1 MLAILPQPSPADRSP
16 RIALPPRAT
25 SRGVPAATDS
35 MEAMLDNLLERLR
48 QPGDDEAWQRF
59 VDLISPLL
67 FAWTR
72 RMRLS
77 HSDAADLVQDVLTIL
92 VKELPNFR
100 RDGQKNFRGWLKT
113 VTWNRWRQRQRRRQA
128 EFLDVEDPR
137 LRELPHRQGSDAF
150 WELEY
155 RRQLAT
161 RALEVMRAEFQ
172 PATWKACWELIV
184 SNRPAAEVAEE
195 LGMTRGAVYVA
206 KSRVLARLRRELDG
220 MME

>member
-1 MLAILPQPSPADRSP
+1 MLAILPQPSPVRRLRSTG
-16 RIALPPRAT
+16 LPPRGIG
-25 SRGVPAATDS
+25 RGDPAAADS

-100 RDGQKNFRGWLKT
+100 HDGEKSFRGWLKT
-113 VTWNRWRQRQRRRQA
+113 VAWNRWRQRQRRRRT
-128 EFLDVEDPR
+128 EYLDAADPR
-137 LRELPHRQGSDAF
+137 LRELPNRQESAAF
-150 WELEY
+150 WEIEY
-155 RRQLAT
+155 RRQLVA
-161 RALEVMRAEFQ
+161 RALKVMQAEFQ
-172 PATWKACWELIV
+172 SATWKACWELIV
-184 SNRPAAEVAEE
+184 LERPAAEVAEE

-206 KSRVLARLRRELDG
+206 KSRVLSRLRSEFQGSLD
-220 MME
+220 